1 MKKQNL
7 LIFIDWYK
15 PGFKAGGP
23 IRSIS
28 NLVSYLSETTHVYI
42 ITRNTDYLESI
53 PYPNV
58 NSNSWNQLDNSSVF
72 YISADNLNYT
82 TIKKLINDTNPD
94 IVYCNSL
101 YSPYFTLIPLF
112 IAKKLNIKSVLSV
125 RGMLSKG
132 SLSVKSKKK
141 KVFLSIIK
149 MLNLFKNCTF
159 QATSLEE
166 KKDIEQHFGTKRKI
180 VIANNLP
187 EKNLTL
193 YTEKAKQ
200 ENHLKLVSIA
210 RIAPEKNTLFALSVL
225 KDCKKNIQFDIYGPI
240 YNEEYWKQC
249 QTLINQLPQNIV
261 VNYEGIL
268 NHNVVNETLQ
278 QYHAFFLPSTG
289 ENFGHSIIE
298 AMKNSCVVILSDK
311 TPWRDL
317 EKLGV
322 GFDIA
327 LDKQK
332 VFSEKIDYLATLS
345 ATDFNDYTRKTYD
358 YINNKTDASE
368 TILQYKQLFQL

>member
-1 MKKQNL
+1 
-7 LIFIDWYK
+7 
-15 PGFKAGGP
+15 
-23 IRSIS
+23 
-28 NLVSYLSETTHVYI
+28 
-42 ITRNTDYLESI
+42 
-53 PYPNV
+53 
-58 NSNSWNQLDNSSVF
+58 
-72 YISADNLNYT
+72 
-82 TIKKLINDTNPD
+82 
-94 IVYCNSL
+94 
-101 YSPYFTLIPLF
+101 
-112 IAKKLNIKSVLSV
+112 
-125 RGMLSKG
+125 
-132 SLSVKSKKK
+132 
-141 KVFLSIIK
+141 

-166 KKDIEQHFGTKRKI
+166 KKDIEYHFGTKRKI
-180 VIANNLP
+180 VIAGNLP

-332 VFSEKIDYLATLS
+332 MFSEKIDYLATLS
-345 ATDFNDYTRKTYD
+345 ATDFNAYTRKTYD